1 LRNGAEQ
8 TVSATLASQTGEKT
22 ANASTPTPAGP
33 QLGLQLAPAREVD
46 GAGQNGVAIVGVDP
60 MSAAAEKGLASG
72 DVILDVAG
80 KPVSTPQ
87 DVRSGIASAQQQGKS
102 AVLMR
107 VQTANGD
114 RFVAFSFPKA

>member
-1 LRNGAEQ
+1 MRNGAEQ

-72 DVILDVAG
+72 DVILEVAG

>member
-1 LRNGAEQ
+1 MRNGAEQ

-46 GAGQNGVAIVGVDP
+46 GTGQNGVAIVGVDP

>member
-1 LRNGAEQ
+1 MRNGAEQ

>member
-1 LRNGAEQ
+1 MRNGAEQ
-8 TVSATLASQTGEKT
+8 TVSATRASQTWEKT

>member
-72 DVILDVAG
+72 DVILEVAG